1 MALASA
7 ANPSELLLTAQFGFD
22 AVQRPAPGA
31 HSDVAK
37 LFGLTIAAPVAE
49 EARCAINLE
58 LAVDLSGSMD
68 DVIDRVRETIK
79 WLLCSSGL
87 DGRDQFSITVFSDSV
102 DVVAALRPLTKAN
115 AVAAL
120 ALLARFEPGGCTNLC
135 GAITQLMRSPVDPAR
150 PTLAIVITDGEP
162 SVEFGG
168 PVEIIRQIMGDTA
181 PDMDANGVGA
191 DMSTGAS
198 ASMGARMH
206 ASTSMNL
213 SSPLSSSPQRALRR
227 THAMM
232 LGSPSTASLSVNP
245 QDDIGTQD
253 DDYEPLA
260 RHYPARV
267 SPRMPLHVAVSDTR
281 RAELLV
287 CRGAH
292 HSRTT
297 ILSVIGIGRQCND
310 RLQELMARAGGG
322 VSKAVVDFSEA
333 GLRLTLAELI
343 AGATSITH
351 RGAQLT
357 IEPATIAGVRCPLT
371 WHFNGGTTLC
381 DVVTGA
387 LTIELP
393 PLRSGEA
400 ICGSV
405 QVLGE
410 FPPGAT
416 LGRVRCGASV
426 CALRLPA
433 RVTDA
438 PVAVAA
444 VHWISLRTE
453 LLDRI
458 GDALAAVDGRAA
470 LSAVL
475 ATLEASDCRA
485 LAEAAPVRQL
495 INLLIADGG
504 RGAAPAYA
512 SLSLQ
517 RTISG
522 SAPVQTKFARTLT
535 QSASQI

>member
-1 MALASA
+1 M
-7 ANPSELLLTAQFGFD
+7 Q
-22 AVQRPAPGA
+22 
-31 HSDVAK
+31 
-37 LFGLTIAAPVAE
+37 
-49 EARCAINLE
+49 
-58 LAVDLSGSMD
+58 
-68 DVIDRVRETIK
+68 
-79 WLLCSSGL
+79 
-87 DGRDQFSITVFSDSV
+87 
-102 DVVAALRPLTKAN
+102 
-115 AVAAL
+115 
-120 ALLARFEPGGCTNLC
+120 
-135 GAITQLMRSPVDPAR
+135 
-150 PTLAIVITDGEP
+150 
-162 SVEFGG
+162 
-168 PVEIIRQIMGDTA
+168 
-181 PDMDANGVGA
+181 
-191 DMSTGAS
+191 
-198 ASMGARMH
+198 
-206 ASTSMNL
+206 
-213 SSPLSSSPQRALRR
+213 
-227 THAMM
+227 
-232 LGSPSTASLSVNP
+232 LSVNP

-292 HSRTT
+292 RSRSHHSRST

-351 RGAQLT
+351 RGARLT
-357 IEPATIAGVRCPLT
+357 IEPATFAGVRCPLS

-381 DVVTGA
+381 DAVTGA

-393 PLRSGEA
+393 PLRSGEV
-400 ICGSV
+400 ICG
-405 QVLGE
+405 QLRAIGE

-416 LGRVRCGASV
+416 LGRVHSGTSV

-438 PVAVAA
+438 PVAVPA

-475 ATLEASDCRA
+475 ATLEASNCRA
-485 LAEAAPVRQL
+485 LAEAGPVRQL